1 MTETPKESAKLKQ
14 KKRIKQ
20 ENPPLL
26 LQTPE
31 GSKPRPK

>member
-20 ENPPLL
+20 ETPLL